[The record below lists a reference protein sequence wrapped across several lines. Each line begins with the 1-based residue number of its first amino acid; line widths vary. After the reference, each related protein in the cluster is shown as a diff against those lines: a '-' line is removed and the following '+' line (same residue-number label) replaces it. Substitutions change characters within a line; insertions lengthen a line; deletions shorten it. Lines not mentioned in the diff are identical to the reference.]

1 MKNALLTLAAIV
13 MIIIANQ
20 KVFSQPTVEVFATGF
35 INPIGIDIDANGN
48 LWVAEQGTG
57 SGNTSK
63 ISVVIPNGQVYP
75 FLIDL
80 PSSMPAFEPTG
91 AQDVF
96 LDIDGKVLIAQSK
109 NPAVDTLEE
118 RILIVDPAGWIPGDP
133 PLNRS
138 NIQGKIQ
145 IGASLS
151 DSNPYKIE
159 VGPNNDWFVID
170 AGGNCIFRRER
181 SSGTISVF
189 STFSPVGQSEA
200 VPTGLVY
207 TGSNF
212 YVSILTGLPIPIGAA
227 KVYNVDLSGNKT
239 IYSDGLTA
247 LVDVAVNPVDNAVYA
262 IQHGE
267 MGPPWIN
274 NKGRLFRIQNGVVDT
289 LLSGMPRP
297 AGMVFAPNGD
307 LFITTLQNDNVL
319 KISNLSVL
327 PVELTSFSANVSDA
341 KVTLEWSTATELNN
355 NGFEVQRKYVSGE
368 FAAIGFIRGAGT
380 STDQNNYSFTDKDLA
395 AGKYS
400 YRLKQIDYDGKY
412 EFSKTI
418 EVDVRPLDNFTLEQN
433 YPNPFNPSTSIRY
446 TISSVIA
453 SGAKQSQLVTLKV
466 YDILGNEVATLVNEE
481 KPAGS
486 YEVKFDATGLSSGIY
501 FYKLQAGTF
510 TETKKMTM
518 IK

>member
-1 MKNALLTLAAIV
+1 LSPDNKPDFFSEKLTANQLTLIKETKMKNLLLTLAAMV
-13 MIIIANQ
+13 IIIITNQ

-35 INPIGIDIDANGN
+35 VNPIGIDIDANGN
-48 LWVAEQGTG
+48 LWVAEQGSG

-63 ISVVIPNGQVYP
+63 ISVVTPNGQVYP

-96 LDIDGKVLIAQSK
+96 LDVDGKVLVAQSK
-109 NPAVDTLEE
+109 NTAVDTLEE
-118 RILIVDPAGWIPGDP
+118 RILVVDPAGWVPGDP
-133 PLNRS
+133 ALNRS
-138 NIQGKIQ
+138 SIVNKIQ

-159 VGPNNDWFVID
+159 VGPNDDWFVID

-227 KVYNVDLSGNKT
+227 KVYDVDLSGSKT
-239 IYSDGLTA
+239 IYQDGLTA
-247 LVDVAVNPVDNAVYA
+247 LVDVAINPVDNSVYT

-274 NKGRLFRIQNGVVDT
+274 SKGRLFRIQNGVVDT
-289 LLSGMPRP
+289 LISEMPRP

-307 LFITTLQNDNVL
+307 LYLTTLQDANIL
-319 KISNLSVL
+319 KISNL
-327 PVELTSFSANVSDA
+327 PVGVEDENNFVADDFS
-341 KVTLEWSTATELNN
+341 
-355 NGFEVQRKYVSGE
+355 
-368 FAAIGFIRGAGT
+368 
-380 STDQNNYSFTDKDLA
+380 
-395 AGKYS
+395 
-400 YRLKQIDYDGKY
+400 
-412 EFSKTI
+412 
-418 EVDVRPLDNFTLEQN
+418 LEQN
-433 YPNPFNPSTSIRY
+433 YPNPFNPSTSIQYRV
-446 TISSVIA
+446 SSTSNV
-453 SGAKQSQLVTLKV
+453 SLKV
-466 YDILGNEVATLVNEE
+466 YDVLGNDVATLVNEE

-486 YEVKFDATGLSSGIY
+486 YEVKFNAAGLSSGIY
-501 FYKLQAGTF
+501 FYKLQAGSLI
-510 TETKKMTM
+510 ETKKMILM
-518 IK
+518 K